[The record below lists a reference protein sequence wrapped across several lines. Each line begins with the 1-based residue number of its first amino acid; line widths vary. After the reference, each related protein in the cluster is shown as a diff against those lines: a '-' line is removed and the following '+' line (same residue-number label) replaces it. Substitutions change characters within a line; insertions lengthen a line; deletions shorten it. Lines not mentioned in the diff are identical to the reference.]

1 MAQKAVAAIVVT
13 YNRLHYLKDCLDS
26 IRNQIYTDFDI
37 VVVNNGST
45 DGTEEFLASQS
56 DLIVIH
62 QENLGGAGGFF
73 SGLKYAV
80 QKGYHYCWLMDDDVI
95 CESNALEEL
104 IRAYHIKKDIGYV
117 CSKVNGI
124 DGCPMNTPV
133 IDMKPAENG
142 YANYL
147 ELSENNMIKVSMS
160 TFVSILIGTNII
172 RKVGLPYKE
181 YFIWGDDIE
190 YTNRISN
197 LYDCYI
203 AYKSKVIH
211 KRADQRKLSF
221 DTKTDDKRL
230 KNYFYLIRNLFHI
243 KSFHRPLIF
252 VLGYYI
258 IKWIIC
264 FSYLVKLDWNRF
276 CVMAKA
282 LCCIPFFHPRIIYL
296 K

>member
-1 MAQKAVAAIVVT
+1 MAQKKVGIVVVT
-13 YNRLHYLKDCLDS
+13 YNRLELLKEVIAS
-26 IRNQIYTDFDI
+26 IRQQTFTDSDI

-45 DGTEEFLASQS
+45 DGTADWLNGQN
-56 DLIVIH
+56 DVVTIT
-62 QENLGGAGGFF
+62 QENLGGAGGFNT
-73 SGLKYAV
+73 GMRYVAEH
-80 QKGYHYCWLMDDDVI
+80 GYDYCWVMDDDVV
-95 CESNALEEL
+95 CERNALEEL
-104 IRAYHIKKDIGYV
+104 IHAYHIKKDIGYV

-133 IDMKPAENG
+133 IDLKPGENG

-147 ELSENNMIKVSMS
+147 ELSENNMIKVEMS

-190 YTNRISN
+190 YTKRISN
-197 LYDCYI
+197 IYDCYV

-221 DTKTDDKRL
+221 DTETDDGRL
-230 KNYFYLIRNLFHI
+230 DNYFYMIRNR
-243 KSFHRPLIF
+243 FHRKSLYRSLIQ
-252 VLGYYI
+252 VWGYYLI
-258 IKWIIC
+258 LWINC
-264 FSYLVKLDWNRF
+264 FGYLVKLDRKRF
-276 CVMAKA
+276 RIMAKA
-282 LCCIPFFHPRIIYL
+282 LCCIPFFHPHIVYL